1 MNLEA
6 GFLILS
12 GTFGSGQ
19 RPPSMAL
26 RATTSIQSMMISP
39 HQHSMVNTIYLKV
52 GAGFR
57 RVTTRS
63 TGHFLKALE
72 IAKCDASE
80 ALHIGDCPVNDVGGA
95 RNCNFNTIWFNC
107 DRKKWDEIFPCELQ
121 AKNWKELNEVI
132 NKNFLLE
139 KNNV

>member
-1 MNLEA
+1 MV
-6 GFLILS
+6 GSLS
-12 GTFGSGQ
+12 NGNADLSIIGISSYFSFSVISSDVNSNK
-19 RPPSMAL
+19 PS
-26 RATTSIQSMMISP
+26 P
-39 HQHSMVNTIYLKV
+39 
-52 GAGFR
+52 
-57 RVTTRS
+57 
-63 TGHFLKALE
+63 GHFLKALE

-139 KNNV
+139 KDNV